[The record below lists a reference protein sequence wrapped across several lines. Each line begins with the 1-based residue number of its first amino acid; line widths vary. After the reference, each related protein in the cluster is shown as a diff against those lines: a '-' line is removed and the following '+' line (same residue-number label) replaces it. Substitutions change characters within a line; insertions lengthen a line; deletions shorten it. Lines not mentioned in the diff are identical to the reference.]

1 MIFTANTLVLVGSF
15 CLVLALLEAW
25 LLSGLRYSQIPLLK
39 RVFPGYQY
47 LLKSHIDFIL
57 MAGLLFAFFLL
68 FQHFG
73 LNVPHLVIA
82 CMCVGSVLNPSG
94 FLALAV
100 KPDLPQKP
108 TTFFGA
114 LMSLSFLA
122 TTVGYVG
129 ASWFVACAALGV

>member
-1 MIFTANTLVLVGSF
+1 MVFTANSLVVAGSF
-15 CLVLALLEAW
+15 CLVVSLMEAW
-25 LLSGLRYSQIPLLK
+25 LLSGLRYSQIPAFK
-39 RVFPGYQY
+39 SVFPGYQY

-57 MAGLLFAFFLL
+57 MAGLLFIFFLL

-73 LNVPHLVIA
+73 LNVPPFVIV

-114 LMSLSFLA
+114 LMSLSFVT

-129 ASWFVACAALGV
+129 ASWLVACAALGV